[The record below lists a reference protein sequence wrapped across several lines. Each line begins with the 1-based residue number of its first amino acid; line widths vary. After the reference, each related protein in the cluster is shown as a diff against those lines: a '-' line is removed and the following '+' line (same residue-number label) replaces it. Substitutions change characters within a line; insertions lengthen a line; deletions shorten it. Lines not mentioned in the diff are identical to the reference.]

1 MPLRWRQ
8 QPALARPR
16 GVEIDGAFG
25 GESGS
30 DAWKQYICHTSNAI
44 SCSRELVLAQGI
56 QLEQIAGADTGLKR
70 RSMADCRLVSSVYL

>member
-1 MPLRWRQ
+1 M
-8 QPALARPR
+8 
-16 GVEIDGAFG
+16 
-25 GESGS
+25 
-30 DAWKQYICHTSNAI
+30 SNAI

>member
-8 QPALARPR
+8 RPALARPR
-16 GVEIDGAFG
+16 DVEIGGAFG

-30 DAWKQYICHTSNAI
+30 DAWKQYICCTSNAI
-44 SCSRELVLAQGI
+44 SYSRELALTQGI

-70 RSMADCRLVSSVYL
+70 RSMADCRLVSSVFL